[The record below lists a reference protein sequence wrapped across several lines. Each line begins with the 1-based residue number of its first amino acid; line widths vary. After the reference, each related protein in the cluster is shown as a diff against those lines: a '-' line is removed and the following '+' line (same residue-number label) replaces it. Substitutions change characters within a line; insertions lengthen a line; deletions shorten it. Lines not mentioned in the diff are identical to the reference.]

1 MLPMHLAS
9 ARISMIAVSPFQIL
23 EANNKKSV
31 PELIALL
38 QSTFGMTKK
47 QAKVTIYAWSLQVLR

>member
-1 MLPMHLAS
+1 
-9 ARISMIAVSPFQIL
+9 MIAVSPFQIL